1 MTYYE
6 MNRRYWTSGMEKV
19 YQAAKKLIAE
29 NNGYK
34 LTRGG
39 LLGSLYTEFLIS
51 SDRDLEPVSFTDVM
65 AVVTTLSLD
74 DEIVVGDTMVR
85 DVAE

>member
-1 MTYYE
+1 MTYYQE
-6 MNRRYWTSGMEKV
+6 NRRYWTSGMEKI

-39 LLGSLYTEFLIS
+39 LLGSLYTYCLVSE
-51 SDRDLEPVSFTDVM
+51 RNLEPVSFTDVM

-74 DEIVVGDTMVR
+74 GEITIGDTLVP
-85 DVAE
+85 DDAE